1 MHLFGFQAKIKQTC
15 SLPFVFS
22 PVHVASPLGCS
33 TEWSLLFC
41 VLPQHWWLL
50 TIIAGLTWL
59 FSHLCFPLTPWK
71 LTPALLHIAEQ
82 ALRRKCVVKGGAER
96 APACRGKAR
105 ESKTGAHVP
114 LFFFFLSFL
123 FIVRSLSFFLLS
135 TPVEVWR
142 IMLFYP
148 SSFSQAKLCQKQWE
162 SVGNYL
168 TSMFYLLCL
177 LPPVLLPNSH
187 ILYQVLLLGWWV
199 VCLLAGHAKKGE
211 GWGNMFVRA
220 QMGNPQ

>member
-59 FSHLCFPLTPWK
+59 FSHLYFPLTPWK

-82 ALRRKCVVKGGAER
+82 ALRRKCVVKGGTER

-114 LFFFFLSFL
+114 FFFFFSPFFSSFVL
-123 FIVRSLSFFLLS
+123 FPSFFSPHLLKCEES
-135 TPVEVWR
+135 CCF
-142 IMLFYP
+142 I
-148 SSFSQAKLCQKQWE
+148 QAASAKQ
-162 SVGNYL
+162 SYAK
-168 TSMFYLLCL
+168 
-177 LPPVLLPNSH
+177 NSGS
-187 ILYQVLLLGWWV
+187 LWV
-199 VCLLAGHAKKGE
+199 IT
-211 GWGNMFVRA
+211 
-220 QMGNPQ
+220 

>member
-1 MHLFGFQAKIKQTC
+1 M
-15 SLPFVFS
+15 PFVFS
-22 PVHVASPLGCS
+22 LVHVASPLGCS

-96 APACRGKAR
+96 APACRGKAQ
-105 ESKTGAHVP
+105 ESKTGARVP
-114 LFFFFLSFL
+114 FFFFFSPFFSSFVL
-123 FIVRSLSFFLLS
+123 FPSFFSPHLLKCEES
-135 TPVEVWR
+135 CC
-142 IMLFYP
+142 YP

-177 LPPVLLPNSH
+177 LLPVLLPNSH

-211 GWGNMFVRA
+211 GRGNMFVRV
-220 QMGNPQ
+220 QMGNPL